1 MFNLVVKYAAPL
13 KHVPVLPHLFDA
25 LMKISSVF
33 SNKYL
38 LDYLD
43 EIESE
48 VLSWEHTTVQ
58 LHKFG
63 GTQFNLFGKELGHIH
78 GNGLLDI
85 LFSRKIKSELMLTY
99 SVKEHHVFKDSG
111 WISFQVKTEADKKIA
126 LELLRYSYLTA
137 QMNEVA
143 V

>member
-25 LMKISSVF
+25 LLKISSIF

-43 EIESE
+43 EIENE
-48 VLSWEHTTVQ
+48 VLSWEHVALQ
-58 LHKFG
+58 MHKFG
-63 GTQFNLFGKELGHIH
+63 GTQFNFNGKELGHIH

-85 LFSRKIKSELMLTY
+85 LFSRKTKSELMLKY
-99 SVKEHHVFKDSG
+99 CVNEHHVFKDSG
-111 WISFQVKTEADKKIA
+111 WISFQVKTEVDKKIA
-126 LELLRYSYLTA
+126 IQLLRYSYLA
-137 QMNEVA
+137 ALKNELA
-143 V
+143 A